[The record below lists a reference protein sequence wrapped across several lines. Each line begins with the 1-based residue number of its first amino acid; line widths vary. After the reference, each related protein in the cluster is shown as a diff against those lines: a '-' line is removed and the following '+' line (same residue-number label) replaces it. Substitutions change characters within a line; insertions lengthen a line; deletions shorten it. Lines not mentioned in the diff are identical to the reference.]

1 MELELI
7 EKQKKMNKE
16 RLNNI
21 YKDNEATQI
30 MYEDILRQI
39 EEEEMRLKQVEMKM
53 NESDKMAM
61 NDRLYQ
67 QQRDK
72 MERECKQKMLSLY
85 LFYI

>member
-21 YKDNEATQI
+21 YKDNEATKI